1 MTALHL
7 RSRLSPFALAIL
19 AAACH
24 DAPTGGDGGT
34 DPVVTVPRAM
44 SVRGEGAVAARFTA
58 ELTTLSDA
66 RGKFAYTSTWGR
78 RGTAACNA
86 TNCGN
91 VVYVWNVAGSAPVVV
106 DSRVDNELALTTTT
120 GDVQV
125 TDDGQ
130 LLVVATEPTG
140 YLVTYSLASPAHPT
154 LVSRFTTPDLANGVH
169 TAQVSRV
176 NGRLYAFCSIDP
188 RGTAKAKLV
197 VVDLTVPAAPQ
208 QVFAREMG
216 NPYVH
221 DVFVRDGYLFTAL
234 WNDGMTIWGIGARGR
249 GTPSSPDSLGNVRTV
264 GGQVH
269 NIWWAKDA
277 QSGTMRYAFVGE
289 EGPGSI
295 GASSQGDVHVVD
307 VSDVTKPREV
317 AVFSVP
323 GAGTHN
329 FSVDEGRGILYA
341 AYYNGG
347 VRAVDVRGDLGTCS
361 AAEKTGD
368 GRCDLTKMGRALGV
382 GLTGQSTY
390 VWGVEYTA
398 DAVYASDMLGG
409 LWVLAPVTR

>member
-1 MTALHL
+1 
-7 RSRLSPFALAIL
+7 
-19 AAACH
+19 
-24 DAPTGGDGGT
+24 
-34 DPVVTVPRAM
+34 
-44 SVRGEGAVAARFTA
+44 
-58 ELTTLSDA
+58 
-66 RGKFAYTSTWGR
+66 
-78 RGTAACNA
+78 
-86 TNCGN
+86 
-91 VVYVWNVAGSAPVVV
+91 
-106 DSRVDNELALTTTT
+106 
-120 GDVQV
+120 
-125 TDDGQ
+125 
-130 LLVVATEPTG
+130 
-140 YLVTYSLASPAHPT
+140 
-154 LVSRFTTPDLANGVH
+154 
-169 TAQVSRV
+169 
-176 NGRLYAFCSIDP
+176 
-188 RGTAKAKLV
+188 
-197 VVDLTVPAAPQ
+197 
-208 QVFAREMG
+208 
-216 NPYVH
+216 VH

-234 WNDGMTIWGIGARGR
+234 WNDGMTIWDIGARGR
-249 GTPSSPDSLGNVRTV
+249 GTPSAPDSIANVRTV

-269 NIWWAKDA
+269 NLWWAKDA

-317 AVFSVP
+317 AVFGVP

-361 AAEKTGD
+361 AAEKTAD

-382 GLTGQSTY
+382 GLTSQSAY

-409 LWVLAPVTR
+409 LWVLAPVTREASPGVSLRTGSRGPTSARRARPLPGRRSGGPGPAGRGSGACRSGGATRRARGAR